1 MYFYVIDKISFL
13 MIIVILYS
21 FEKKKLIFLIFCY
34 LEIYNFNILHILI
47 ILIIFNNNRRKWIL
61 NPKTYS
67 QRKIK

>member
-34 LEIYNFNILHILI
+34 LETNINLFVDFINLI
-47 ILIIFNNNRRKWIL
+47 
-61 NPKTYS
+61 
-67 QRKIK
+67 